1 MASGQRSEG
10 PGNSYR
16 GALGSTHRKRVLYT
30 CPCGA
35 LRSIEVY
42 AAVDVSADPE
52 LGQRLVAEDL
62 DLNTLTC
69 GEDGSTHA
77 VHTPVV
83 YHDPRNKLL
92 LLVLSEGMRHREL
105 EERAALLS
113 ELARDPDAGVPPYVR
128 EFSVVYGSHGLAHFL
143 ESAAEQSMEAARVSE
158 AAQELDRDRSEL
170 EEKLAKIEARQ
181 AEFDRIASELD
192 RSSRELSERTEDLDA
207 REAALDRRSTELGR
221 ESERL
226 AAAEERF
233 AHSRPIIEV
242 VDDEDGDDDS
252 HPGIEIVDSDEAS
265 RAEKAPLPNTGAGE
279 TDPFERV
286 DMAELHRLHVGEAE
300 SSAGAEQS
308 SGAGDSAQTEDA
320 DDEEE
325 ELQEVEPEP
334 VGEGEVIVA
343 DQIIEEG
350 RPELAPAPISLDGKT
365 RVGGRTD
372 VAIERWIVSRE
383 NVLKMIASSGRVRL
397 GARLDPERLEEL
409 LCERLGLRLQMHPM
423 PTYALVTL
431 AIGRPEVIRGEGDSE
446 EPFVF
451 RFDVA
456 SERDRPVVEKLGREF
471 TFLLELY
478 DMEYLP
484 VRKRM
489 ISAELEDNMNYVLA
503 AAEEHLAGIPM
514 EDRSF
519 EKACSAHDEPDYD
532 RFGWRHEE
540 HNEFREEKLQ
550 KLATPQDVRRALAMA
565 RRFSAPEL
573 ESYLVLTR
581 GYSLRQWQS
590 QRRAVLERAV
600 EIGLWVGNT
609 LAQVAVSEGIARS
622 RKDLVRKL
630 MRAFAHHV
638 SDGKGGLD
646 EDTVRDNWAVLE
658 QESSSLGITPLPEPV
673 RAPLDTDQGQGPPII
688 TGTIPGVEVEG
699 EGTPTPIAAPPPR
712 PPVPNDGTVE
722 ELISLL
728 EDKDRRLEA
737 AVQLATRGEELAIGP
752 VFNSLRRMTRGEAV
766 RVLGAASG
774 FGDKATAHLID
785 GLRSRKSFLR
795 HGCALALSVLG
806 REEGVEAVCDLL
818 VSEPTEIWREVA
830 RAVGHA
836 GPAAVM
842 SLASRL
848 SSASSQPENGGAAG
862 DIRERIA
869 WALAY
874 VAAEGGQQPVTTL
887 AGGRD
892 PLASSVATRAL
903 ELTVSAREENREL
916 KGTEPPREQTV
927 NRAFT
932 RRFFQA
938 LEGAGRDGAKSSE
951 AVLLDEADLIDATDL
966 EDAEPLDDS
975 DLIPT

>member
-16 GALGSTHRKRVLYT
+16 GAPGTTHRKRVLYT

-42 AAVDVSADPE
+42 AAVDASADPE

-77 VHTPVV
+77 VRTPVV
-83 YHDPRNKLL
+83 YHDPRNKLFI
-92 LLVLSEGMRHREL
+92 LVLPEGMRHREL
-105 EERAALLS
+105 EERAALLT
-113 ELARDPDAGVPPYVR
+113 ELAREPEAGVPPYVR
-128 EFSVVYGSHGLAHFL
+128 GFDVVYGSQGLARFL
-143 ESAAEQSMEAARVSE
+143 EDTAEQSMETARIAETARSLE
-158 AAQELDRDRSEL
+158 RDRQEL
-170 EEKLAKIEARQ
+170 EEKLAEIEARQ

-192 RSSRELSERTEDLDA
+192 RSSREISERADDLDT

-221 ESERL
+221 ESDRL
-226 AAAEERF
+226 AAAEERL
-233 AHSRPIIEV
+233 AESRPIIEV
-242 VDDEDGDDDS
+242 VDDDEAS
-252 HPGIEIVDSDEAS
+252 HPGIEIVDSDDES
-265 RAEKAPLPNTGAGE
+265 RARGGSAPTPGAAQ

-286 DMAELHRLHVGEAE
+286 DMAEIHRLHVGEAGA
-300 SSAGAEQS
+300 SAAAGAKE
-308 SGAGDSAQTEDA
+308 ADEGDSAKAEAA

-350 RPELAPAPISLDGKT
+350 RPDVAAAPTSLDGKT

-383 NVLKMIASSGRVRL
+383 NILKMIASSGRVRL
-397 GARLDPERLEEL
+397 GARLQPERLEEL
-409 LCERLGLRLQMHPM
+409 LGERLGLRLQMHAM
-423 PTYALVTL
+423 PTFALVTL
-431 AIGRPEVIRGEGDSE
+431 AIGQPEVIRGEVAAQ

-451 RFDVA
+451 RFDVT

-489 ISAELEDNMNYVLA
+489 ISAELEDNVNYVLA

-514 EDRSF
+514 DERSF
-519 EKACSAHDEPDYD
+519 DKACEAHDAPDYD

-550 KLATPQDVRRALAMA
+550 QLATPQDVRRALALA
-565 RRFSAPEL
+565 RRFSVPER

-581 GYSLRQWQS
+581 GYSLRQWQA

-638 SDGKGGLD
+638 GDGKTGLD
-646 EDTVRDNWAVLE
+646 EETVRDNWAVLE
-658 QESSSLGITPLPEPV
+658 RESSSLGITPLPEPV
-673 RAPLDTDQGQGPPII
+673 RVPLDTDQGQGPPII
-688 TGTIPGVEVEG
+688 TGTIPGVEVQG
-699 EGTPTPIAAPPPR
+699 EGTPTPLAAPPPR
-712 PPVPNDGTVE
+712 PPLPTDGSVE
-722 ELISLL
+722 QLISLL

-737 AVQLATRGEELAIGP
+737 AVQLAARGEELAIGP
-752 VFNSLRRMTRGEAV
+752 VFNALRRMTRGEAV
-766 RVLGAASG
+766 RVLGAAAG

-795 HGCALALSVLG
+795 HGCALALSVLK

-818 VSEPTEIWREVA
+818 VSEPTEIWREIA

-848 SSASSQPENGGAAG
+848 SGASSESEQGGAPAE
-862 DIRERIA
+862 IRERIS
-869 WALAY
+869 WALAH

-892 PLASSVATRAL
+892 PLAAAVATRAL

-916 KGTEPPREQTV
+916 KGVEPPREQTV

-938 LEGAGRDGAKSSE
+938 LEGAGRDGAQGSE